1 MANYFSLIKVFLKS
15 IKRESSS
22 NKRTKHIFRILLFF
36 TILFIL
42 IPFLIICAS
51 FVYDTTIKLIDIEY
65 ESIGLKIMCYI
76 MCIFTFIFG
85 FTAILNELFF
95 STDIEKLLP
104 LPIKPTELALSKFT
118 TSFILESIIQIF
130 LTIVCIISYMAALH
144 LRIPNFLLSILQ
156 VVSLS
161 LMPMIYSAIICL
173 IIMHFAKYIKNKE
186 HIKKLSTIF
195 VFILFFGLIFFINK
209 IKGFDFQLYLE
220 NFVNG
225 DHRFL
230 DIMNIIFPQVDLFT
244 KTLTNMDVLALIKY
258 ILINAIW
265 IIIFIGLIKLTYI
278 DSVIDLSNK
287 NNSSVK
293 NSTVLLKKSKERK
306 PIKSYIIKEFKILFR
321 TPSFFINCIIINFIW
336 PIIIYA
342 LYEIGT
348 LNYDI
353 AKIRHLLA
361 IGDEKI
367 KLILLLFVVG
377 VSIIIPAMNAIAATS
392 FSREGKNFQFI
403 KYIPISYKTQILI
416 KYLTSFIISFIGI
429 FMYAIIFF
437 FVIKLNFIT
446 MLEFILISC
455 LCISAVTLIGIYIDS
470 LQPKLFWDDENNALR
485 ENYNTF
491 ISMGIC
497 TLLFIIICIGSY
509 SKLYKHLGYN
519 FTQIFIMI
527 FGVLLIINSVM
538 GLINI
543 HSTIKNINEQ
553 E

>member
-144 LRIPNFLLSILQ
+144 LRIPNFLLSLLQ

-258 ILINAIW
+258 ILINAVW

-287 NNSSVK
+287 NNSTVK
-293 NSTVLLKKSKERK
+293 NSTILLKKSKERK
-306 PIKSYIIKEFKILFR
+306 PIKSYIIK
-321 TPSFFINCIIINFIW
+321 
-336 PIIIYA
+336 
-342 LYEIGT
+342 
-348 LNYDI
+348 
-353 AKIRHLLA
+353 
-361 IGDEKI
+361 
-367 KLILLLFVVG
+367 
-377 VSIIIPAMNAIAATS
+377 
-392 FSREGKNFQFI
+392 
-403 KYIPISYKTQILI
+403 
-416 KYLTSFIISFIGI
+416 
-429 FMYAIIFF
+429 
-437 FVIKLNFIT
+437 
-446 MLEFILISC
+446 
-455 LCISAVTLIGIYIDS
+455 
-470 LQPKLFWDDENNALR
+470 
-485 ENYNTF
+485 
-491 ISMGIC
+491 
-497 TLLFIIICIGSY
+497 
-509 SKLYKHLGYN
+509 
-519 FTQIFIMI
+519 
-527 FGVLLIINSVM
+527 
-538 GLINI
+538 
-543 HSTIKNINEQ
+543 
-553 E
+553 